1 MPANTD
7 IIKKIADDTGL
18 STTQLTISGLL
29 AFLREKKRSIM
40 LDILNIASR
49 YDAVSSKDLEKKIE
63 NGNIPEHPAWEDL
76 IQLENLES
84 ALALINK
91 DIKAIQ

>member
-1 MPANTD
+1 MPITTE
-7 IIKKIADDTGL
+7 IIKKIADDTGV
-18 STTQLTISGLL
+18 STAQLTISGLL

-40 LDILNIASR
+40 LDILNIVNR
-49 YDAVSSKDLEKKIE
+49 YDAVSSKDLEGKIK
-63 NGNIPEHPAWEDL
+63 NGDIAEHPAWEDL

-84 ALALINK
+84 ALALIDK